1 MRAVLAIFYAFLG
14 GDVMSETLP
23 GRLSGLPLLPLRGI
37 VLFPHASTPLDV
49 GRERSVRA
57 VEQAL
62 ASGGQ
67 LVLATQKDAA
77 QETPSFEQ
85 IYHVGVLA
93 VVKHSVRLPSGQL
106 KVIVEAVA
114 RVRIVDLVSTDPH
127 YTVDA
132 TVLTPAVD
140 PASAERLD
148 TLVQALL
155 RQFERYVVVGR
166 RLPGAVLPGV
176 SSIDDPDRLADV
188 IAAQLPTGLEKR
200 QQLLEEVEI
209 ARRIETL
216 IAVLAEELEIIE
228 LENRIQGRVR
238 EQIEK
243 NQKEYM
249 LREQLKAIRKE
260 LGEDDERTAEMD
272 EYRERLK
279 TVKLPKAAR
288 DRVEE
293 ELRRLERMPPASAEA
308 VVVRTYLDWMLALP
322 WKKRTKKAVHID
334 EARRILDAD
343 HYGLEKVKE
352 RILEFLAVQRMA
364 DKVRGPILCLAGPP
378 GVGKTSLAK
387 SVAKALGRR
396 FVRISLGGVRDEAEV
411 RGHRRTY
418 VGAMPGKIIQALKQ
432 AGTANPVM
440 LLDEVDK
447 MASDF
452 RGDPAAALLEVLDPE
467 QNSSFAD
474 HYIEVPFDLSDV
486 FFITTANVLAGIPA
500 PLRDRMEI
508 IQLAGYTEEEKL
520 GIARHHLVP
529 KQMEM
534 HGLADEHLA
543 FSDNALRQMIAR
555 YTREAGVRQLE
566 RTIAAVCRKVALE
579 VVEGREGQ
587 ARVTARNV
595 EKYLGPPHFRR
606 NEAEAQDQVGVATG
620 LAYTQV
626 GGDILAIEVSVL
638 KGKGNLLL
646 TGKLGEVMR
655 ESAQT
660 AFSYVRSR
668 HGQLGLLPHF
678 HETADVHV
686 HVPEGDVP
694 KDGPSAGVAIA
705 VALAS
710 ALTGRPVSHEVA
722 MTGEVTLRGRV
733 LPIGGVKEKVLA
745 AHRAGIR
752 RVILPAENR
761 HDLEEVPVQVR
772 RSLDI
777 RLVRHMDEVLRLAL
791 VQQVDEAER
800 ETAAALEGSP
810 LLPPA
815 ERQPAPW
822 LEQREQNV

>member
-1 MRAVLAIFYAFLG
+1 
-14 GDVMSETLP
+14 
-23 GRLSGLPLLPLRGI
+23 
-37 VLFPHASTPLDV
+37 
-49 GRERSVRA
+49 RSVRA

-93 VVKHSVRLPSGQL
+93 VVKHSVRLPNGQL

-378 GVGKTSLAK
+378 GVG
-387 SVAKALGRR
+387 
-396 FVRISLGGVRDEAEV
+396 
-411 RGHRRTY
+411 
-418 VGAMPGKIIQALKQ
+418 
-432 AGTANPVM
+432 
-440 LLDEVDK
+440 
-447 MASDF
+447 
-452 RGDPAAALLEVLDPE
+452 
-467 QNSSFAD
+467 
-474 HYIEVPFDLSDV
+474 
-486 FFITTANVLAGIPA
+486 
-500 PLRDRMEI
+500 
-508 IQLAGYTEEEKL
+508 
-520 GIARHHLVP
+520 
-529 KQMEM
+529 
-534 HGLADEHLA
+534 
-543 FSDNALRQMIAR
+543 
-555 YTREAGVRQLE
+555 
-566 RTIAAVCRKVALE
+566 
-579 VVEGREGQ
+579 
-587 ARVTARNV
+587 
-595 EKYLGPPHFRR
+595 
-606 NEAEAQDQVGVATG
+606 
-620 LAYTQV
+620 
-626 GGDILAIEVSVL
+626 
-638 KGKGNLLL
+638 
-646 TGKLGEVMR
+646 
-655 ESAQT
+655 
-660 AFSYVRSR
+660 
-668 HGQLGLLPHF
+668 
-678 HETADVHV
+678 
-686 HVPEGDVP
+686 
-694 KDGPSAGVAIA
+694 
-705 VALAS
+705 
-710 ALTGRPVSHEVA
+710 
-722 MTGEVTLRGRV
+722 
-733 LPIGGVKEKVLA
+733 
-745 AHRAGIR
+745 
-752 RVILPAENR
+752 
-761 HDLEEVPVQVR
+761 
-772 RSLDI
+772 
-777 RLVRHMDEVLRLAL
+777 
-791 VQQVDEAER
+791 
-800 ETAAALEGSP
+800 
-810 LLPPA
+810 
-815 ERQPAPW
+815 
-822 LEQREQNV
+822 